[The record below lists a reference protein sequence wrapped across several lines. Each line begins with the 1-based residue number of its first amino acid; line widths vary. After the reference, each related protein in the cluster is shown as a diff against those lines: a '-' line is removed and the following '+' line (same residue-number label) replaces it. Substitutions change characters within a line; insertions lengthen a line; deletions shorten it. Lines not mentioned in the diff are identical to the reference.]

1 MFGVVF
7 RLSSAVLG
15 LTLLAWGNS
24 IGDLVSDIAVAK
36 QGFPRMA
43 IAACFGGP
51 LFSILLLDLS
61 IFIFY
66 IMLHDPSWTKME
78 PAYEYL
84 L

>member
-1 MFGVVF
+1 MIFFLNVVYN
-7 RLSSAVLG
+7 LI
-15 LTLLAWGNS
+15 LLMICFVVS
-24 IGDLVSDIAVAK
+24 DLVSDIAVAK